1 MSRPSALWLFLTTY
15 ALLYGAFGMQSPFVP
30 ALLRERGLQ
39 AQDIGL
45 VLAAAMVVRVL
56 AGPVVAHAADRLRR
70 HTLILCGCALFA
82 ALASISYLL
91 THSLV
96 GLLCV
101 ALLHAAMLGP
111 IAPISDALAA
121 TAARASRLG
130 TGRRF
135 DYGWLRTAG
144 SASFALGTL
153 MSGWQ
158 SSAAGLP
165 AAMWTSGALLV
176 LGSAVAL
183 LLPNLPLARSRAARP
198 GATMLRDGV
207 LLLRLPVYRRMLV
220 TAALLEGS
228 HALHD
233 SFSVIRWRSAG
244 IDFFTISALWSE
256 PVFAEVVVFLLIGPW
271 LVRRLGPNGSMA
283 LAAGAGVLRWTV
295 AAFTTSLGL
304 LACIQPLH
312 GLTFSLFHLAAI
324 RLIVAVTPVRLAA
337 TAQAVYRTLSA
348 EGHDFGAFRALE
360 CHGEALDVGGQLR
373 PLLALGHF
381 GSCGSTTVASRSH
394 PSFSSV
400 MDWTATPSTLAS
412 NAGRATYSDTQQ
424 RKRL

>member
-1 MSRPSALWLFLTTY
+1 MSRPSALWPFLTTY

-30 ALLRERGLQ
+30 TLLRERGLQ

-91 THSLV
+91 THSLA
-96 GLLCV
+96 GLLCI

-121 TAARASRLG
+121 TAAQASRFG

-135 DYGWLRTAG
+135 DYGWLRAAG
-144 SASFALGTL
+144 SASFALGAL
-153 MSGWQ
+153 VSGWRAG
-158 SSAAGLP
+158 AAGLP

-176 LGSAVAL
+176 MGSAVAL
-183 LLPNLPLARSRAARP
+183 SLPNPPLTRSPTTKPR
-198 GATMLRDGV
+198 ATMLRDGV

-220 TAALLEGS
+220 AAALLEGS

-244 IDFFTISALWSE
+244 IDFFTVSALWSE
-256 PVFAEVVVFLLIGPW
+256 SVFAEVVVFLLIGPW
-271 LVRRLGPNGSMA
+271 LVRRLGPSGSMA

-312 GLTFSLFHLAAI
+312 GLTFALFHLAAI
-324 RLIVAVTPVRLAA
+324 QLIVTVAPVRLAA
-337 TAQAVYRTLSA
+337 TARAIYGTLCVGLAIALLTFASGLLYA
-348 EGHDFGAFRALE
+348 RAG
-360 CHGEALDVGGQLR
+360 GETFLLMAALC
-373 PLLALGHF
+373 LLALPI
-381 GSCGSTTVASRSH
+381 C
-394 PSFSSV
+394 
-400 MDWTATPSTLAS
+400 
-412 NAGRATYSDTQQ
+412 AGLRVHADPPAA
-424 RKRL
+424 

>member
-1 MSRPSALWLFLTTY
+1 MCTTESMGGAQTQGGLLIASAGCRLRIMSRPSALWLFLTTY

-121 TAARASRLG
+121 TAAQASRLG

-135 DYGWLRTAG
+135 DYGWLRAGG
-144 SASFALGTL
+144 SASFALGAL

-158 SSAAGLP
+158 SDAAGLP
-165 AAMWTSGALLV
+165 AAMWSSGVLLV
-176 LGSAVAL
+176 VGSAVTL
-183 LLPNLPLARSRAARP
+183 LLPAVPLAKSPADRLS
-198 GATMLRDGV
+198 ATMLRDGI
-207 LLLRLPVYRRMLV
+207 LLLRLPVYRRILV
-220 TAALLEGS
+220 AAALLEGS
-228 HALHD
+228 HALHELVLRD
-233 SFSVIRWRSAG
+233 PLAQRRNRFLHRQRALARVGVRGSGGILSDWALAG
-244 IDFFTISALWSE
+244 RQ
-256 PVFAEVVVFLLIGPW
+256 IGPS
-271 LVRRLGPNGSMA
+271 GSMA

-312 GLTFSLFHLAAI
+312 GLTFALFHLAAI
-324 RLIVAVTPVRLAA
+324 RLVVAVTPIRLAA
-337 TAQAVYRTLSA
+337 TAQAVYGTLSIGLA
-348 EGHDFGAFRALE
+348 IALLTFLSSLLYARVG
-360 CHGEALDVGGQLR
+360 GEAFLLMAALC
-373 PLLALGHF
+373 LLALPICAGLR
-381 GSCGSTTVASRSH
+381 VRSD
-394 PSFSSV
+394 P
-400 MDWTATPSTLAS
+400 AA
-412 NAGRATYSDTQQ
+412 A
-424 RKRL
+424 

>member
-1 MSRPSALWLFLTTY
+1 MSRPSALWPFLTTY

-30 ALLRERGLQ
+30 TLLRERGLQ

-91 THSLV
+91 THSLA
-96 GLLCV
+96 GLLCI

-121 TAARASRLG
+121 TAAQASRFG

-135 DYGWLRTAG
+135 DYGWLRAAG
-144 SASFALGTL
+144 SASFALGAL
-153 MSGWQ
+153 VSGWRAG
-158 SSAAGLP
+158 AAGLP

-176 LGSAVAL
+176 MGSAVAL
-183 LLPNLPLARSRAARP
+183 SLPNPPLTRSPTTKPR
-198 GATMLRDGV
+198 ATMLRDGV

-220 TAALLEGS
+220 AAALLEGS

-244 IDFFTISALWSE
+244 IDFFTVSALWSE
-256 PVFAEVVVFLLIGPW
+256 SVFAEVVVFLLIGPW
-271 LVRRLGPNGSMA
+271 LVRRLGPSGSMA

-312 GLTFSLFHLAAI
+312 GLTFALFHLAAI
-324 RLIVAVTPVRLAA
+324 QLIVAVAPVRLAA
-337 TAQAVYRTLSA
+337 TAQAIYGTLCVGLAIALLTFASGLLYA
-348 EGHDFGAFRALE
+348 RAG
-360 CHGEALDVGGQLR
+360 GETFLLMAALC
-373 PLLALGHF
+373 LLALPI
-381 GSCGSTTVASRSH
+381 C
-394 PSFSSV
+394 
-400 MDWTATPSTLAS
+400 
-412 NAGRATYSDTQQ
+412 AGLRVHGDPAAA
-424 RKRL
+424 

>member
-1 MSRPSALWLFLTTY
+1 MCATESMGGAQTQGGLPIASAGCRLRIMSRPSALWLFLTTY

-30 ALLRERGLQ
+30 ALLREHGLQ

-96 GLLCV
+96 GVLCV

-121 TAARASRLG
+121 TAAQASRLG

-135 DYGWLRTAG
+135 DYGWLRAAG
-144 SASFALGTL
+144 SASFALGAL

-158 SSAAGLP
+158 SDTHGLP
-165 AAMWTSGALLV
+165 AAMWSSGALLV
-176 LGSAVAL
+176 VGSAVTL
-183 LLPNLPLARSRAARP
+183 SLPAVPLAKSPADRLRAR
-198 GATMLRDGV
+198 MLRDGI
-207 LLLRLPVYRRMLV
+207 LLLRLPVYRRILAA
-220 TAALLEGS
+220 AALLEGS

-244 IDFFTISALWSE
+244 IDFFTVSVLWSE
-256 PVFAEVVVFLLIGPW
+256 SVFAEVVVFLLIGPW
-271 LVRRLGPNGSMA
+271 LVRRIGPSGSMA

-295 AAFTTSLGL
+295 AAFTTSFGL

-312 GLTFSLFHLAAI
+312 GLTFALFHLAAI
-324 RLIVAVTPVRLAA
+324 RLIVAVTPIRLAA
-337 TAQAVYRTLSA
+337 TAQAVYGTLSIGLA
-348 EGHDFGAFRALE
+348 IALLTFASGLLYARVG
-360 CHGEALDVGGQLR
+360 GEAFLPMAALC
-373 PLLALGHF
+373 LLALPICAGLR
-381 GSCGSTTVASRSH
+381 VRSD
-394 PSFSSV
+394 P
-400 MDWTATPSTLAS
+400 AA
-412 NAGRATYSDTQQ
+412 A
-424 RKRL
+424 

>member
-91 THSLV
+91 THSLA

-121 TAARASRLG
+121 TAAQASRLG
-130 TGRRF
+130 TGRHF
-135 DYGWLRTAG
+135 DYGWLRAAG

-153 MSGWQ
+153 ASGWQ
-158 SSAAGLP
+158 AGAAGLP

-176 LGSAVAL
+176 LGSVVAL
-183 LLPNLPLARSRAARP
+183 LLPNLPLARSSAARP
-198 GATMLRDGV
+198 RATMLRDGV
-207 LLLRLPVYRRMLV
+207 LLLRLPVYRRILV
-220 TAALLEGS
+220 AAALLEGS

-244 IDFFTISALWSE
+244 IDFFTVSALWSE
-256 PVFAEVVVFLLIGPW
+256 SVFAEVVVFLLIGPW
-271 LVRRLGPNGSMA
+271 LVRRVGPSGSMA

-312 GLTFSLFHLAAI
+312 GLTFALFHLAAI
-324 RLIVAVTPVRLAA
+324 QLIVTVAPVHLAA
-337 TAQAVYRTLSA
+337 TAQAIYGTLCVGLAIALLTFASGLLYA
-348 EGHDFGAFRALE
+348 RAG
-360 CHGEALDVGGQLR
+360 GETFLLMAALC
-373 PLLALGHF
+373 LLALPICAGLR
-381 GSCGSTTVASRSH
+381 VRSD
-394 PSFSSV
+394 P
-400 MDWTATPSTLAS
+400 AA
-412 NAGRATYSDTQQ
+412 A
-424 RKRL
+424 